1 VIVGGYCPDRGLE
14 QVPQPSGYAS
24 AAAHNRGHAHALM
37 FIARAGTPRCLA
49 AAEDGTTASLA
60 DIDNPVTMV
69 RTPGAELLNLL
80 RTEC

>member
-1 VIVGGYCPDRGLE
+1 
-14 QVPQPSGYAS
+14 
-24 AAAHNRGHAHALM
+24 M